1 MEESDSW
8 DCSFKGHT
16 ETRSLSDPLCSFRC
30 TGLLMCC
37 SSVVK
42 SGVTDHIFGCI
53 SVINSTFLIESI
65 FRLRLYVCTGMTIYL
80 YGHFY
85 SLNLVILL
93 FFQHLITF
101 TVPHYAF
108 MVKAESQHPSGILS
122 LTVLDI
128 TLNIFWFCLI
138 LTQSNK
144 YIFIAGLLH
153 LVALC
158 CISN

>member
-93 FFQHLITF
+93 FFSTF
-101 TVPHYAF
+101 NNVHRAALRIYGQGWIATPVWYS
-108 MVKAESQHPSGILS
+108 VLNCSGH
-122 LTVLDI
+122 
-128 TLNIFWFCLI
+128 NIKHILI
-138 LTQSNK
+138 LFNTNPEQQIHF
-144 YIFIAGLLH
+144 YCRIIASSCIMLH
-153 LVALC
+153 
-158 CISN
+158 I